1 MRKIPSN
8 LENPIDDILLKI
20 IDKIQPGV
28 YKLGF
33 TPNIL
38 TTFSLLFWVGGLYFF
53 VNSGVYYTYYT
64 VILMAFSY
72 FFDCFDGHF
81 ARTYDMVTKFGDYY
95 DHISDISKILLLIY
109 FILVKYTAQSL
120 IVLPIIVI
128 SMILSFMHLS
138 CQELYYG
145 LPTDTLNFLN
155 IFCVANKDNV
165 KSVMNITKHF
175 GCGTMYFIIILC
187 VIYLKMNKT
196 NEL

>member
-1 MRKIPSN
+1 MRKIPEE
-8 LENPIDDILLKI
+8 LENPIDDLLLKI
-20 IDKIQPGV
+20 VHIIQPTF

-38 TTFSLLFWVGGLYFF
+38 TTFSLLFWFGGLYFF
-53 VNSGVYYTYYT
+53 VNSGVYYTFY
-64 VILMAFSY
+64 VILFMTLSY

-109 FILVKYTAQSL
+109 FILVKYNAQSC
-120 IVLPIIVI
+120 IVLSIMFI
-128 SMILSFMHLS
+128 SIILSFMHLS

-145 LPTDTLNFLN
+145 SPSDTLSVLN
-155 IFCVANKDNV
+155 LFCIADETNV
-165 KSVMNITKHF
+165 KNVMKISKYF

-187 VIYLKMNKT
+187 VIYLK
-196 NEL
+196 ESGSP